1 MFIQRFILTISI
13 AFMSVSI
20 DAHNTDVVH
29 EDCNSFVSWASDKN
43 IIYLHEMENL
53 RSESPSFRIGNKL
66 MNQLATKNGLAKT
79 DTYDWDVYVPCIQK
93 EIDDGITI
101 SFSNIKTVP
110 EEYIEQNYP
119 GLEYVSCNVNI
130 TGSVNA
136 ELRDLFILKDNKIV
150 KIADYIETI
159 DDITGKRK
167 IELDYLELA
176 RAAFADG
183 NYQRCYDLYKE
194 GGLKIVRER
203 EKKGWSISD
212 VTIFPYIESCIALN
226 DWNGAM
232 YGFTRMMNR
241 KYWVNGREWK
251 LDPIDIQTWNKAK
264 SPLMEVLLRKIY
276 QYYASNFNA
285 FIKSPIVKHIQ
296 LKTNRTIEDY
306 KNLAAQYFWKN
317 KNIYVDR
324 VFALKAS
331 AEYGNVN
338 AQRQIGKIYLEGHN
352 LNKKELNSFEV
363 MIPCDTVKAIYWF
376 DKASLNGD
384 AEAAKIAAH
393 FQLSGFGI
401 ERDYNKAFNNYIHRE
416 LDLDYDIQYGLG
428 LCYYYGL
435 GTSQDFEKAL
445 IYLMSSEDW
454 HPEIPYLI
462 GNIYYASSNPN
473 AIKYYNKALQR
484 KGTNESV
491 RHEILTIL
499 SECNRFGRCGLPINE
514 DEANRLLREW
524 QQYIKKDSNN
534 IKDYLISLTKI
545 NFSNEPL

>member
-1 MFIQRFILTISI
+1 MYRSLLILISCI
-13 AFMSVSI
+13 LSLKVYSQ
-20 DAHNTDVVH
+20 NTAVVQQY
-29 EDCNSFVSWASDKN
+29 CNSFASWASDKN
-43 IIYLHEMENL
+43 IIFLHEMENL

-66 MNQLATKNGLAKT
+66 MNQLASKNGLPKT

-93 EIDDGITI
+93 EIDNGIEI

-119 GLEYVSCNVNI
+119 GLEYVSCNVCI

-136 ELRDLFILKDNKIV
+136 ELRDLFILKDRKIV
-150 KIADYIETI
+150 KIADYIETT

-167 IELDYLELA
+167 IEVDYLELA

-194 GGLKIVRER
+194 GGLKIVREM
-203 EKKGWSISD
+203 EKKGWNISNA
-212 VTIFPYIESCIALN
+212 TIFPYIESCIALN
-226 DWNGAM
+226 DWDGAM

-241 KYWVNGREWK
+241 KYWVNGKKWK

-264 SPLMEVLLRKIY
+264 SPLMDVLLEKIY
-276 QYYASNFNA
+276 KYYASNFNA
-285 FIKSPIVKHIQ
+285 FTKSPIVKHIQ
-296 LKTNRTIEDY
+296 LKTNRSIEDY

-317 KNIYVDR
+317 KNIYGDR

-331 AEYGNVN
+331 AEYGNVV

-352 LNKKELNSFEV
+352 LNKKELNSYEV
-363 MIPCDTVKAIYWF
+363 MIPRDTVKAIYWF
-376 DKASLNGD
+376 DKAALNGD

-393 FQLSGFGI
+393 FQLSGLGI
-401 ERDYNKAFNNYIHRE
+401 ERDYNKAFNNYSLRK

-435 GTSQDFEKAL
+435 GTSQDFEMAL
-445 IYLMSSEDW
+445 TYLLSSEDW
-454 HPEIPYLI
+454 HPDIPYLI
-462 GNIYYASSNPN
+462 GNIYYASSNPK

-484 KGTNESV
+484 KGTDESV
-491 RHEILTIL
+491 RHEILTTL
-499 SECNRFGRCGLPINE
+499 SECNRFGRCELPINE
-514 DEANRLLREW
+514 DEANRLQRES
-524 QQYIKKDSNN
+524 QQYIGKDFNN
-534 IKDYLISLTKI
+534 IKDYFISLTKI
-545 NFSNEPL
+545 NFNNEPL